1 MHRHQTGAVTVLG
14 HDVLDENTEAPARD
28 RTNCPNVVVLHP
40 GTAPEP
46 CYPSIHCGVPSPVI
60 DTAQVIALG
69 VVYAMFAVLFK
80 GTEESDRNSPAM
92 DVRRGWVFS
101 FLSSC
106 FSGYSWPESSAR
118 NSRRSVRL
126 THRVP
131 PIIVRDPSGKKRPA
145 PCKRRVATQSKAP
158 VSG

>member
-1 MHRHQTGAVTVLG
+1 MTKIQKHLRATGRTVQTWLAYIPVLLLSLVILAFIVG
-14 HDVLDENTEAPARD
+14 FLRQFLVALSR
-28 RTNCPNVVVLHP
+28 
-40 GTAPEP
+40 
-46 CYPSIHCGVPSPVI
+46 I

-80 GTEESDRNSPAM
+80 GAEESDRNGPAM
-92 DVRRGWVFS
+92 DGRRGWVFS

-106 FSGYSWPESSAR
+106 FSGYSWLESSAR

-131 PIIVRDPSGKKRPA
+131 PIIVRDPGW
-145 PCKRRVATQSKAP
+145 
-158 VSG
+158 